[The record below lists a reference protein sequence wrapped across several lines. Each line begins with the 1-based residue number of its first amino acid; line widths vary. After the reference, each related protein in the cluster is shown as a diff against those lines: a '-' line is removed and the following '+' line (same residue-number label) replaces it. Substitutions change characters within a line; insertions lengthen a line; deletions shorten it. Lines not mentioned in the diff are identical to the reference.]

1 MGIKAFEEKFVGMH
15 VAGLQ
20 IVHHYILF
28 LVSLQSASKL

>member
-1 MGIKAFEEKFVGMH
+1 MRMKAFAEKSVGMH

-28 LVSLQSASKL
+28 LVLLQSASKL